1 MILEQ
6 YREETFN
13 TRYDGEVTLALY
25 REKVTIGNMVVT
37 KYRCFNI
44 TDYPN
49 GSERKQLKFEAF
61 HEEEADKL
69 FETMKEIYARP
80 IKKEVYQVRVIAAP
94 AAYKFVR
101 SKTFAVLADAEK
113 YLEELNDIRV
123 GAALE
128 PIEYYTGELY

>member
-49 GSERKQLKFEAF
+49 GSERAQLKFEAF
-61 HEEEADKL
+61 DKDEADKL
-69 FETMKEIYARP
+69 FEALKEHIKGYSYKEIY
-80 IKKEVYQVRVIAAP
+80 VVRVLTAPKGLEHIARTRAFGNL
-94 AAYKFVR
+94 KE
-101 SKTFAVLADAEK
+101 AEAF
-113 YLEELNDIRV
+113 LEELNDNNI
-123 GAALE
+123 GASLE
-128 PIEYYTGELY
+128 PISYYKSKE